1 MDYTKKIL
9 SKDKYISRKE
19 LTKLV
24 NNLKLKGI
32 ILDNEKLLTMVKYH
46 NDKFIIKK
54 QKEYKNY
61 FKHIFDEVDPN
72 IKLDEEQIKTI
83 LTDQDYC
90 LVVAGAGSG
99 KTTTMSAKVKYLIEK
114 QNVNPNNIIIMSFTK
129 KATEELE
136 DRINKQFKLGAK
148 VTTFHKLGMEIIK
161 KSYKKYIKVITEE
174 QKQQILKDFIV
185 ENLFYDKKLLK
196 KINDAFC
203 NYLLFD
209 RKVKKYKTFDDYY
222 IYYIKKIYKQNKT
235 NINEYNERIIKE
247 KMLNHTTINN
257 QDYNERTKILISNF
271 LFKLNIPYYDKKSFP
286 HKNKFMTIENKNN
299 TSFFIL
305 NDELYYEELKKIS
318 DSFKKNIREIFDN
331 TKVYN
336 KFEKKLIKSCSFK
349 EKTEKEIFTEL
360 MNYKKEDL
368 FSRFVSLSINFIT
381 RFKEKNYTINDID
394 TIYKKIKDTN
404 LKKQLE
410 YIKLVINYYNDYLK
424 KNNLIDFEDMINHA
438 YDTMENYK
446 KINKNVNYDYII
458 IDEYQDVSK
467 QKYKFIKK
475 LSDLYDAK
483 ILAVGDD
490 WQSIFEFS
498 GSEVSIFT
506 SFFNMMGYG
515 EILKITNTYRN
526 SQELIDVAGNF
537 ILKNKNQI
545 QKQLKSNKHIKNPI
559 EIHYYTDENINEKVD
574 LIIEILKEIYIKN
587 NKSKILLMGRY
598 NDDINF
604 LIESNKFIKTE
615 NNKIVLK
622 KNKDIFI
629 TFLTAHASKGLGFD
643 EVIIINALKCKKGFP
658 SKKENDPIISIF
670 DSKDKNNKINFPEER
685 RLFYVALTRTKNK
698 VYIISP
704 KNNPSEFIT
713 EIRKEKSV
721 IERFNT
727 I

>member
-1 MDYTKKIL
+1 
-9 SKDKYISRKE
+9 
-19 LTKLV
+19 
-24 NNLKLKGI
+24 
-32 ILDNEKLLTMVKYH
+32 
-46 NDKFIIKK
+46 
-54 QKEYKNY
+54 
-61 FKHIFDEVDPN
+61 
-72 IKLDEEQIKTI
+72 
-83 LTDQDYC
+83 
-90 LVVAGAGSG
+90 
-99 KTTTMSAKVKYLIEK
+99 
-114 QNVNPNNIIIMSFTK
+114 
-129 KATEELE
+129 
-136 DRINKQFKLGAK
+136 
-148 VTTFHKLGMEIIK
+148 
-161 KSYKKYIKVITEE
+161 
-174 QKQQILKDFIV
+174 
-185 ENLFYDKKLLK
+185 
-196 KINDAFC
+196 
-203 NYLLFD
+203 
-209 RKVKKYKTFDDYY
+209 
-222 IYYIKKIYKQNKT
+222 
-235 NINEYNERIIKE
+235 
-247 KMLNHTTINN
+247 
-257 QDYNERTKILISNF
+257 
-271 LFKLNIPYYDKKSFP
+271 
-286 HKNKFMTIENKNN
+286 MTIENKNN

-305 NDELYYEELKKIS
+305 NDELYYEEIKKIS

-404 LKKQLE
+404 FKKQLE

-506 SFFNMMGYG
+506 NFFNMMGYG

-545 QKQLKSNKHIKNPI
+545 QKQLKSNKHIENPI

-643 EVIIINALKCKKGFP
+643 EVIIINALNCKKGFP

-721 IERFNT
+721 IEKFNT

>member
-61 FKHIFDEVDPN
+61 FEHIFDEVDPN

-174 QKQQILKDFIV
+174 QKQQILKNFIV

-257 QDYNERTKILISNF
+257 QEYNERTKILISNF

-305 NDELYYEELKKIS
+305 NDELYYEEI
-318 DSFKKNIREIFDN
+318 
-331 TKVYN
+331 
-336 KFEKKLIKSCSFK
+336 
-349 EKTEKEIFTEL
+349 
-360 MNYKKEDL
+360 
-368 FSRFVSLSINFIT
+368 
-381 RFKEKNYTINDID
+381 
-394 TIYKKIKDTN
+394 KKIKFSSNVKVVPYIENMTRIMKNTDIIISRAGASTLSEIIA
-404 LKKQLE
+404 LKIPSILIPSPYVPDNHQYKNALDLSSNNAAILIE
-410 YIKLVINYYNDYLK
+410 EKDLNGNILVKTIDEILNDEEKIKDMK
-424 KNNLIDFEDMINHA
+424 KNLEKLYVPKSA
-438 YDTMENYK
+438 T
-446 KINKNVNYDYII
+446 KIYETIRNI
-458 IDEYQDVSK
+458 IDGK
-467 QKYKFIKK
+467 
-475 LSDLYDAK
+475 
-483 ILAVGDD
+483 
-490 WQSIFEFS
+490 
-498 GSEVSIFT
+498 
-506 SFFNMMGYG
+506 
-515 EILKITNTYRN
+515 
-526 SQELIDVAGNF
+526 
-537 ILKNKNQI
+537 
-545 QKQLKSNKHIKNPI
+545 
-559 EIHYYTDENINEKVD
+559 
-574 LIIEILKEIYIKN
+574 
-587 NKSKILLMGRY
+587 
-598 NDDINF
+598 
-604 LIESNKFIKTE
+604 
-615 NNKIVLK
+615 
-622 KNKDIFI
+622 
-629 TFLTAHASKGLGFD
+629 
-643 EVIIINALKCKKGFP
+643 
-658 SKKENDPIISIF
+658 
-670 DSKDKNNKINFPEER
+670 
-685 RLFYVALTRTKNK
+685 
-698 VYIISP
+698 
-704 KNNPSEFIT
+704 
-713 EIRKEKSV
+713 
-721 IERFNT
+721 
-727 I
+727 